1 MNNDRDYWTVEAM
14 RKFGGSFVQILA
26 ELASHADHVNLYKI
40 KATWPEYWEEYER
53 MGITLEKT
61 IAESK

>member
-1 MNNDRDYWTVEAM
+1 MNSDRDYWTVEAM
-14 RKFGGSFVQILA
+14 RKFGGSFVKILA
-26 ELASHADHVNLYKI
+26 DLASHADPINLNKI

-61 IAESK
+61 ISNI